1 MKDVFVLLSVHAM
14 QVLALPYQAE
24 PGIKCSNP
32 DREYLLEA
40 LGLCCSKCPPGRRLT
55 RECNETADSVC
66 EPCGRDQYMESW
78 NYAPNC
84 FSCAKCRTYKGLQFT
99 QVCLSTAMS
108 KCECRPG
115 MYCIMESDEQLC
127 TECLHHTACKAGY
140 GVSVP
145 GTSNANVK
153 CKQCSDGTFSDV
165 SSAVEPCRPHTS
177 CHGRPVLKAG
187 TSTWDTVCEAD
198 PLLPHVQ
205 TSGHANQTY
214 SSISTTSPD
223 SVLSSPKTLGS
234 DTKHDAAV
242 ASVVGVV
249 SFFIIVVIILLII
262 YKTIR
267 AKGTGRLQPEDN
279 ANENGDDKIN
289 EGHLGETLLTVVALP
304 QQQCLLQRGEVSG
317 DSGHCS
323 SSSSDTGSQESVEP
337 LQSTQVL
344 QQSAASET
352 PVGPTQPLVAASPH
366 VNVNITFNIGDGDPR
381 RTQPEGLMQRH
392 SELSLGHE
400 EEGQES
406 LSVPQQEEGRDLFA
420 NENTLKSTFSM
431 HV

>member
-24 PGIKCSNP
+24 LGIKCINP

-40 LGLCCSKCPPGRRLT
+40 LGLCCSKCRPGRRLT
-55 RECNETADSVC
+55 QECNETADSVC
-66 EPCGRDQYMESW
+66 ETCGRDQYMESW

-115 MYCIMESDEQLC
+115 MYCIMESDEQHC

-165 SSAVEPCRPHTS
+165 SSAVEPCRPHKS

-223 SVLSSPKTLGS
+223 SVLSSPKSLGS
-234 DTKHDAAV
+234 DTKH
-242 ASVVGVV
+242 
-249 SFFIIVVIILLII
+249 
-262 YKTIR
+262 
-267 AKGTGRLQPEDN
+267 GTGRLQPEDN
-279 ANENGDDKIN
+279 ANENGDDEID
-289 EGHLGETLLTVVALP
+289 EGHLGETLLTLVAFP

-323 SSSSDTGSQESVEP
+323 SSSDTGSQESGE
-337 LQSTQVL
+337 STQVL

-352 PVGPTQPLVAASPH
+352 PVRPTQPPVAASPH

-381 RTQPEGLMQRH
+381 RTQPAGLMQRH
-392 SELSLGHE
+392 SDLSLGHE

-406 LSVPQQEEGRDLFA
+406 LCVPQQEEGRDLFA
-420 NENTLKSTFSM
+420 NENTLKSTYSM